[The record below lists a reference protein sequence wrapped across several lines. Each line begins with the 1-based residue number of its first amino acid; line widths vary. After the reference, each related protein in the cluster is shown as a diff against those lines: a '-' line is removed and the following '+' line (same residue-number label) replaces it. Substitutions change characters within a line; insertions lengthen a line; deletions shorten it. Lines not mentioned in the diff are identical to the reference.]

1 MLGVRIPPGAPRGGR
16 RGSRPG
22 RKSALKKPRSKKFRI
37 LGVLSFLLLLALIAA
52 TLVFLLHPQKWS
64 FTRNLLRTF
73 VGPEIRVVTI
83 PEGWNR
89 FQVAARLQAAGVV
102 RAEDFLVVTEEPTL
116 LGSLGIGAS
125 TAEGYLFP
133 DTYQFYAGGS
143 TLTIVRTMVENF
155 RKNFKALAKKH
166 PGWRSHYKEISS
178 DEERAALIIASIVEE
193 EVAKKSEAPVV
204 AGIFLKRLV
213 DPSFEPHL
221 LQADPTV
228 SYGCLAQDPAPPSCA
243 EFDGVLQRK
252 HLKDIDNMYN
262 TYVYA
267 GLPPGPITN
276 PGKNALKAALDP
288 KDTTYFYFVA
298 RGDGTHQF
306 SATLEEHNAAVEK
319 YRDKK

>member
-1 MLGVRIPPGAPRGGR
+1 
-16 RGSRPG
+16 
-22 RKSALKKPRSKKFRI
+22 LKKPRSKRI
-37 LGVLSFLLLLALIAA
+37 RIAGVLSFVLLLGLIAA
-52 TLVFLLHPQKWS
+52 TLVFLLHPQKWALM
-64 FTRNLLRTF
+64 RKLVRTF
-73 VGPEIRVVTI
+73 AGPEIRVVTI

-89 FQVAARLQAAGVV
+89 FQVAARLQSAGVV
-102 RAEDFLVVTEEPTL
+102 RAEDFLVVTEEATL
-116 LGSLGIGAS
+116 LQTLGIGAS

-143 TLTIVRTMVENF
+143 TLAIVRTMVENF
-155 RKNFKALAKKH
+155 HKNFSAIAKKH
-166 PGWRSHYKEISS
+166 PGWRAHYKEISS
-178 DEERAALIIASIVEE
+178 DGERAALIIASIVEE
-193 EVAKKSEAPVV
+193 EVAKKSEAPIV

-228 SYGCLAQDPAPPSCA
+228 VYGCLAQDPAPPSCE

-262 TYVYA
+262 TYIYA

-276 PGKNALKAALDP
+276 PGKNALNAALGP
-288 KDTTYFYFVA
+288 KETPWFYFMA

-306 SATLEEHNAAVEK
+306 SATLEEHNAAVKK
-319 YRDKK
+319 YRQ